1 MFDCGNG
8 SAGPCGC
15 AACSAS
21 VGGKE
26 SEEERSKNACL
37 IVVMEV
43 LSRAA
48 VLLTLIAQG
57 KKKASS

>member
-1 MFDCGNG
+1 
-8 SAGPCGC
+8 
-15 AACSAS
+15 